1 MQQYFGTSKDNNTIK
16 LNSNDL
22 NHIKNVMRMKEND
35 KVIVVYEEKSYICS
49 LNKDLLSVKIE
60 KQFKEKTTTSS
71 FIAYVPL
78 LSEEKMS
85 FMLQHGTELG
95 ITEFIIV
102 MYSHCK
108 YKLSSK
114 DYDKKLNRWTKIVKE
129 ASEQCYRTD
138 IPTVN
143 QIINVSEIKKNDG
156 VNILCSL
163 VNDDVKNITEVL
175 TAENSSDTISVV
187 FGPEGGLSTDEEKRI
202 ENLGFTKTSLGNTV
216 LRSETVILFIAS
228 VLKYLKECDIN
239 GKL

>member
-60 KQFKEKTTTSS
+60 KQFKEKTTTSP

>member
-1 MQQYFGTSKDNNTIK
+1 M
-16 LNSNDL
+16 
-22 NHIKNVMRMKEND
+22 
-35 KVIVVYEEKSYICS
+35 
-49 LNKDLLSVKIE
+49 
-60 KQFKEKTTTSS
+60 
-71 FIAYVPL
+71 
-78 LSEEKMS
+78 
-85 FMLQHGTELG
+85 
-95 ITEFIIV
+95 
-102 MYSHCK
+102 
-108 YKLSSK
+108 
-114 DYDKKLNRWTKIVKE
+114 KE

-143 QIINVSEIKKNDG
+143 KIIKVSEIKKDDG

-163 VNDDVKNITEVL
+163 VNDGVKNIAEVL

-239 GKL
+239 GKF

>member
-108 YKLSSK
+108 YKLNSK
-114 DYDKKLNRWTKIVKE
+114 DYGKKLNRWTKIVKE

-143 QIINVSEIKKNDG
+143 KIIKVSEIKKDDG

-163 VNDDVKNITEVL
+163 VNDGVKNIAEVL

-239 GKL
+239 GKF